1 MTEADFS
8 LEVSV
13 ARPSDYKAISRLC
26 RRAVG
31 PGDYVLWVLR
41 EVIND
46 RGLFLAW
53 VGDQLVG
60 MTNFEKCVDGSGWLS
75 MARTDPDWQGLGV
88 SRFLQRELAKRAKKH
103 DIRIL
108 RLWTL
113 STNHAAIRAC
123 EKGGFNRVCEAMHV
137 SHSFRS
143 KTRGRYP
150 DLTSSVNSTK
160 RILESSYLSE
170 NRGYFAYK
178 WQFVRANEALIEKIR
193 RKRELCSHDEL
204 AFILTKPENSF
215 HRLSCSFSILEGDP
229 VRSMRVILSKAKS
242 LGTAWIGG
250 YLPYDH
256 QLLTAALKSGFKVD
270 SWGNHCCVFER
281 TI

>member
-8 LEVSV
+8 LEVRV
-13 ARPSDYKAISRLC
+13 ACPSDYKVVSRLC

-31 PGDYVLWVLR
+31 PGDYVLQILR

-60 MTNFEKCVDGSGWLS
+60 MTNLEKSVDGSGWLS

-88 SRFLQRELAKRAKKH
+88 ARFLQRELARRAKKH
-103 DIRIL
+103 DIRFL

-123 EKGGFNRVCEAMHV
+123 EKGGYHRVCEAVHV

-143 KTRGRYP
+143 KIRGEYP
-150 DLTSSVNSTK
+150 HFSSNVNSTK
-160 RILESSYLSE
+160 RILESSYLSKT
-170 NRGYFAYK
+170 RGYFAYK
-178 WQFVRANEALIEKIR
+178 WQFVKADQALIEKIR
-193 RKRELCSHDEL
+193 RKRELYSHDEL
-204 AFILTKPENSF
+204 TFILTKPENTF
-215 HRLSCSFSILEGDP
+215 HRLSCSFSLLRGDP
-229 VRSMRVILSKAKS
+229 VRSMCLILSKAKS
-242 LGTAWIGG
+242 LRTERVGG
-250 YLPYDH
+250 YLPFDR
-256 QLLTAALKSGFKVD
+256 QLLAAALKSAFKVD
-270 SWGNHCCVFER
+270 SWSDHCCVFEK
-281 TI
+281 II

>member
-1 MTEADFS
+1 MTEADFT

-31 PGDYVLWVLR
+31 PGDYVLWILR

-53 VGDQLVG
+53 AGDQLVG
-60 MTNFEKCVDGSGWLS
+60 MTNFDKCVDGSGWLS

-88 SRFLQRELAKRAKKH
+88 ARFLQRELAERAKKH
-103 DIRIL
+103 DIRFL

-123 EKGGFNRVCEAMHV
+123 EKGGFHRVCEAVHV

-143 KTRGRYP
+143 KIRGEY
-150 DLTSSVNSTK
+150 LHFSSNLNSTK

-170 NRGYFAYK
+170 TRGYFAYK
-178 WQFVRANEALIEKIR
+178 WQFVKADQALFEKIR
-193 RKRELCSHDEL
+193 RKRELYSHDEL
-204 AFILTKPENSF
+204 TFILTKPENTF
-215 HRLSCSFSILEGDP
+215 RRLSCSFSLLEGDP
-229 VRSMRVILSKAKS
+229 VRSMCLILSKAKN
-242 LGTAWIGG
+242 LRAEWVGG
-250 YLPYDH
+250 YLPFDRRH
-256 QLLTAALKSGFKVD
+256 LAAALKSGLKVD
-270 SWGNHCCVFER
+270 SWGDHCCVFEK
-281 TI
+281 II